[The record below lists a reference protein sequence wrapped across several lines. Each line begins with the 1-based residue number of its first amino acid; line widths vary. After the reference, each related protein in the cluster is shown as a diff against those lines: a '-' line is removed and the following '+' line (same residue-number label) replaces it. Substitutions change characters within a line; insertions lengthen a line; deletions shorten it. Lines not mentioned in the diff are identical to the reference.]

1 MVDARIVG
9 RAAEVVERRLV
20 VGHGSGRT
28 RVDHELLHAVENRA
42 VEHLVEV
49 GGQQRRQVVRIE
61 RPDLRLDQFHRFL
74 GRHLSH
80 VVDVGVDVEELAA
93 RLVVSEHGPR
103 GRAVGRGV
111 PADRRGVGGCRR
123 ARMSP
128 LFELHCIVEVVDG
141 HELTGIL
148 TVGAAHADALVA
160 RAVFV
165 HVGLLVEPRLLHA
178 EHRRLLVGEHRR
190 NGLLAVVPSCS
201 LRRRQSCNG
210 Y

>member
-1 MVDARIVG
+1 
-9 RAAEVVERRLV
+9 
-20 VGHGSGRT
+20 
-28 RVDHELLHAVENRA
+28 
-42 VEHLVEV
+42 
-49 GGQQRRQVVRIE
+49 
-61 RPDLRLDQFHRFL
+61 
-74 GRHLSH
+74 

-111 PADRRGVGGCRR
+111 PADRRGVGGVGEPECP
-123 ARMSP
+123 P

-160 RAVFV
+160 RTVFV

-190 NGLLAVVPSCS
+190 NGLLAVVPAVRSVVARAVTDIERHDFQLIVIKAGIDRLFWLVAGLGFVEFRVIG
-201 LRRRQSCNG
+201 LRIAASGDENEGETQRKRQ
-210 Y
+210 